1 MCSCRDLTCQVR
13 RAKQSDGIL
22 LQTITV
28 TVHRGEK
35 RLGMMLDDANVV
47 LEIKPNSP
55 ANGLL
60 LTGDR
65 VLALDNVELADRRLA
80 QVLQPRPTH
89 IFKVCRHVE
98 MCPLL
103 SCPHQLFDE
112 RTDLTSFPSS
122 SQPSATTLTACS
134 LMAWR
139 S

>member
-28 TVHRGEK
+28 NVHRGEK

-60 LTGDR
+60 LAGDR

-89 IFKVCRHVE
+89 IFKVCRHVK
-98 MCPLL
+98 C
-103 SCPHQLFDE
+103 
-112 RTDLTSFPSS
+112 
-122 SQPSATTLTACS
+122 
-134 LMAWR
+134 
-139 S
+139 

>member
-1 MCSCRDLTCQVR
+1 MR

-28 TVHRGEK
+28 NVHRGEK

-60 LTGDR
+60 LAGDR

-89 IFKVCRHVE
+89 IFKVCRHVK
-98 MCPLL
+98 C
-103 SCPHQLFDE
+103 
-112 RTDLTSFPSS
+112 
-122 SQPSATTLTACS
+122 
-134 LMAWR
+134 
-139 S
+139 

>member
-1 MCSCRDLTCQVR
+1 MR

-28 TVHRGEK
+28 NVHRGEK

-89 IFKVCRHVE
+89 IFKVCRHVK
-98 MCPLL
+98 C
-103 SCPHQLFDE
+103 
-112 RTDLTSFPSS
+112 
-122 SQPSATTLTACS
+122 
-134 LMAWR
+134 
-139 S
+139 